1 MHHQCTELPPSKV
14 KRKQKP
20 FRSRQDT
27 TGSIPMKKNKEC
39 HKHTRKMKIIKAHAS
54 HERCTNHGD
63 SQHIEG
69 FRCPASKHQ
78 GRNCHRY
85 GHFSIL
91 CYKKRE
97 VFDKK
102 RSLESRSPKAYQLQ
116 IGLVYIQD
124 SLCGQSEDLSSSKDA
139 FCLQIQLQNTQV
151 ETKIPAPQHLIT
163 ILP

>member
-20 FRSRQDT
+20 FRSKQDNYRKYSNEEKQRVPQT
-27 TGSIPMKKNKEC
+27 HKKYENYQ
-39 HKHTRKMKIIKAHAS
+39 AHAS

-78 GRNCHRY
+78 CRNCHRY